1 MNTRKFTA
9 IFCAVCLLAQLL
21 AGCAPDAAEVSSAPD
36 AVSASGTGTGTSPE
50 SDAPAGKAPEP
61 AVSEL
66 PDDAPDPPDPPAGAD
81 TAASAAPDA
90 APAQTSAPAQTA
102 AVSQAVT
109 PGSTSP
115 SNYRFGTYLGQSA
128 AVDDSYFSNAVFLGD
143 SRTEG
148 LQYWSGIKTPTF
160 YWKRGMSVFAVDSSS
175 STYRFSVNGQN
186 VSLLGTLSQ
195 RQYEKVYILLGI
207 NEIASSVSSYES
219 ALSSFVDKVIAAQ
232 PNAVIYLQTNPP
244 LNDTLAGSRLGAA
257 FTNEKVNAFNA
268 AVARVAAAK
277 RVVLLDINGIYRD
290 ASGQLPA
297 DLSTDGCHFSSGS
310 SYTLWASYLR
320 THTIDTALY
329 HSLRN
334 SSTPSAVPEDPT
346 TSPAPA
352 ATPQPMPEP
361 SPEPVPEPTPEPSAD
376 PAPEPTPE
384 PGEEPVEPAEPGES
398 SSEGPAE
405 D

>member
-1 MNTRKFTA
+1 MKIRKFAST
-9 IFCAVCLLAQLL
+9 FCALCLLAQLL
-21 AGCAPDAAEVSSAPD
+21 TGCAPDSAEVSAAPD
-36 AVSASGTGTGTSPE
+36 AVSDSGAD
-50 SDAPAGKAPEP
+50 SDAPAESASPVEKTSEP
-61 AVSEL
+61 TASK
-66 PDDAPDPPDPPAGAD
+66 PPDPEPDFLEPPAGEPEEEPTPKAD
-81 TAASAAPDA
+81 PASSAALDEMPA
-90 APAQTSAPAQTA
+90 KTPVPAQTSTVTQTVA
-102 AVSQAVT
+102 

-148 LQYWSGIKTPTF
+148 LQYWSGIKTATF
-160 YWKRGMSVFAVDSSS
+160 YWKRGMSVFTVDSSS

-207 NEIASSVSSYES
+207 NEISSPTSSYEI

-244 LNDTLAGSRLGAA
+244 LNDALAKNRLGAV
-257 FTNEKVNAFNA
+257 FTNEKVNAYNA

-290 ASGQLPA
+290 AGGQLPA
-297 DLSTDGCHFSSGS
+297 NLSSDGCHFSSAS

-334 SSTPSAVPEDPT
+334 SSIPSATPEDPT
-346 TSPAPA
+346 TSP
-352 ATPQPMPEP
+352 TPQ
-361 SPEPVPEPTPEPSAD
+361 PTPEPSEEPAPDPSGEPAD
-376 PAPEPTPE
+376 PPEAPAE
-384 PGEEPVEPAEPGES
+384 EPAESENPGEAPS
-398 SSEGPAE
+398 DGPNDE
-405 D
+405 